1 MKEIVCITTYPPRE
15 CGIATFSDDLIQAIL
30 NKFGESYS
38 IKICALE
45 SKLEQHEYEPIVK
58 YTLNTSVSSEF
69 ATVAKK
75 IEQNT
80 AIELVCIQHE
90 FGLFHEHEELL
101 PIFIKNLGKPVIIV
115 FHTVLPHPTEKQI
128 RYLNELTDT
137 CSDIVVMTQMSARIL
152 KEDYLINAGR
162 IKIIPHGT
170 HLVSQMDKRKLKE
183 KYGYSGRQ
191 VLSTFGLLSP
201 GKSIETTLDALPG
214 IIKKNPAVLF
224 LIIGKMH
231 PTILKTNGETYRLML
246 EKKVNELGLEEHVR
260 FINRYLELHV
270 LLEYLQLTD
279 VYLFTSNDPNQAVS
293 GTFVYALSCGCPII
307 ATPIPHALELLEN
320 EAGLIFNF
328 RDSTQLTELTNQ
340 LLMNRKQQQQ
350 MKIVCLQK
358 MAETAWE
365 NVAIAYASLFKE
377 KIGFTETLN
386 YSIPPINIEHI
397 KRMSHNFAMVQFSR
411 GNRPD
416 ITTGYTL
423 DDNARALMALCQM
436 YIETQD
442 ISCEKY
448 IRTYLNFIIYCAQPN
463 GKFLNYVNKDLIF
476 TPQNQEVGL
485 EDSNARAISALGYFI
500 LHNELFPGCPIAEII
515 QVFKSA
521 ISTLYQLQSPRSIA
535 FAIKGLSW
543 YYQRFPSTD
552 IYSLICLLANKLV
565 EHYIANT
572 SENWLWF
579 ETYLTYENSV
589 LSESLL
595 YAYAITH
602 NEVYK
607 NTAKESFDF
616 LLKKIFCGSQIKVI
630 SNKGWLHKGREN
642 YNYGEQPIDV
652 AGTVIALAKFHSIFL
667 EKEYSVKQ
675 HEAFSWFQGNN
686 HLRQIIYNPATGG
699 CYDGLEETNI
709 NLNQGAESSVC
720 YLLARLAMI

>member
-1 MKEIVCITTYPPRE
+1 MKEIVCITTYPPQE

-58 YTLNTSVSSEF
+58 YTLNTSVSNEF

-90 FGLFHEHEELL
+90 FGLFREHEELL

-137 CSDIVVMTQMSARIL
+137 CSAIVVMTQTSARIL
-152 KEDYLINAGR
+152 KEDYLINAGK
-162 IKIIPHGT
+162 IEIIPHGT

-224 LIIGKMH
+224 LIIGKTH

-328 RDSTQLTELTNQ
+328 RDSTRLTELTNQ

-416 ITTGYTL
+416 SPQGIP
-423 DDNARALMALCQM
+423 LMTM
-436 YIETQD
+436 
-442 ISCEKY
+442 
-448 IRTYLNFIIYCAQPN
+448 
-463 GKFLNYVNKDLIF
+463 
-476 TPQNQEVGL
+476 
-485 EDSNARAISALGYFI
+485 
-500 LHNELFPGCPIAEII
+500 H
-515 QVFKSA
+515 
-521 ISTLYQLQSPRSIA
+521 
-535 FAIKGLSW
+535 
-543 YYQRFPSTD
+543 
-552 IYSLICLLANKLV
+552 
-565 EHYIANT
+565 EH
-572 SENWLWF
+572 
-579 ETYLTYENSV
+579 
-589 LSESLL
+589 
-595 YAYAITH
+595 
-602 NEVYK
+602 
-607 NTAKESFDF
+607 
-616 LLKKIFCGSQIKVI
+616 
-630 SNKGWLHKGREN
+630 
-642 YNYGEQPIDV
+642 
-652 AGTVIALAKFHSIFL
+652 
-667 EKEYSVKQ
+667 
-675 HEAFSWFQGNN
+675 
-686 HLRQIIYNPATGG
+686 
-699 CYDGLEETNI
+699 
-709 NLNQGAESSVC
+709 
-720 YLLARLAMI
+720 